1 MTSIYMNR
9 KTGRFFVS
17 TKQGLWYPIS
27 DLEGAQLMADHLS
40 KLAVYS
46 GDIFENF
53 IDKREDLVLIDGP
66 GEEDA

>member
-9 KTGRFFVS
+9 KSGRFFVR

-27 DLEGAQLMADHLS
+27 DLEGAQMMAAQLA

-46 GDIFENF
+46 GDVFENF
-53 IDKREDLVLIDGP
+53 ADQREDLVLIDGP